1 MPGCAALVRRGWDTD
16 LAQHVAPTRH
26 VRVQQEVLYRFPTE
40 MEPGQHWGNTTS
52 RNRQRQPT
60 AANQQLWL

>member
-1 MPGCAALVRRGWDTD
+1 MLGCAAPVRRGWDTD
-16 LAQHVAPTRH
+16 LAQHVARLVTSEYSKKCYIDS
-26 VRVQQEVLYRFPTE
+26 QLKWSL
-40 MEPGQHWGNTTS
+40 GQHWGNTTS

>member
-1 MPGCAALVRRGWDTD
+1 VSSGARGSQVEVVMPGCAALVRRGWDTD

-52 RNRQRQPT
+52 
-60 AANQQLWL
+60 